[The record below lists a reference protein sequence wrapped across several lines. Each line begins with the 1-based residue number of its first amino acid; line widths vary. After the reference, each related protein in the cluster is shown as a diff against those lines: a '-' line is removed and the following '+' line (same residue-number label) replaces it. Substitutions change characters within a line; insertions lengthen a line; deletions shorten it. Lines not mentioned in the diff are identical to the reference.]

1 MIGLIR
7 VFSPI
12 FLGCC
17 LALPALAQQVGVTSV
32 AAGEPRGT
40 PPSQSERIL
49 RVGIDV
55 SANERIVTRTNDR
68 AHLVFLDGS
77 ALTIGPDSE
86 IMIDRFVYDPG
97 RETGELA
104 MSTTRGVFRYVGGAI
119 SKKSAVVVK
128 TPSASIGIRGGIMT
142 VAIARDG
149 SAIVT
154 FLYGQSLTVTGFG
167 GTSVATR
174 AGSQIF
180 VPYNGP
186 PQPPIVLPPGALQS
200 FLSVFEQLIGN
211 GGAAPGDNALVNA
224 LLTALNSSL
233 GPQGP
238 GVNAWYNYLRNVGN
252 QTLTTT
258 NATQR
263 LLSSPPVTGV
273 AAPPPPPPDYCP
285 PGNEGGY
292 RGGRG
297 NRGRGP

>member
-1 MIGLIR
+1 MTGLSR
-7 VFSPI
+7 LFSLVT
-12 FLGCC
+12 LGCC
-17 LALPALAQQVGVTSV
+17 FALPALAQQVGVTSV

-40 PPSQSERIL
+40 PPSQNERIL

-55 SANERIVTRTNDR
+55 SANERIVTRANDR

-77 ALTIGPDSE
+77 ALTIGPDSD
-86 IMIDRFVYDPG
+86 MTIDRFVYDPG
-97 RETGELA
+97 QQTGDLA
-104 MSTTRGVFRYVGGAI
+104 MSATRGVFRYVGGAI
-119 SKKSAVVVK
+119 SKKSAVIVK

-142 VAIARDG
+142 VALASDG

-174 AGSQIF
+174 AGSQIL

-211 GGAAPGDNALVNA
+211 GGTAPGDSALVNA
-224 LLTALNSSL
+224 LLTTLNSSL

-238 GVNAWYNYLRNVGN
+238 GVNNWYNYLRNVGN
-252 QTLTTT
+252 QALTTT

-263 LLSSPPVTGV
+263 PLNSPPVTNV
-273 AAPPPPPPDYCP
+273 VAPPPPPPDNCP
-285 PGNEGGY
+285 PYNGGGG

-297 NRGRGP
+297 GRGSP